1 MMMVKKG
8 EAMKGSVALVLDPEF
23 GEQLLELAKEMP
35 VWLVS
40 SPVNSHAAELARP
53 KLEEGRITTILTRA
67 NESTA
72 ALLARALYAIDE
84 HHGEA
89 SQAAPYSELCVRGA
103 SEHLLSSELISE
115 LGLQLVRATP
125 EGFVVNKQ
133 TSIGKVT

>member
-1 MMMVKKG
+1 MMIKKG

-23 GEQLLELAKEMP
+23 GDRLLALAKEMP

-40 SPVNSHAAELARP
+40 SPVNLHAAELARP
-53 KLEEGRITTILTRA
+53 KLEAGRITTILTRA

-84 HHGEA
+84 HQGES
-89 SQAAPYSELCVRGA
+89 SQATPYNELCVRGA

-133 TSIGKVT
+133 TQIGKAT